1 MDIRRTTR
9 HGSTAV
15 LRAAFCNDTIEFV
28 EIGIE
33 VKDLSTSMELY
44 HRDVR

>member
-1 MDIRRTTR
+1 MDIRRTSG
-9 HGSTAV
+9 HGSTTV
-15 LRAAFCNDTIEFV
+15 LRAAFCDDAIELV

-33 VKDLSTSMELY
+33 VKDLSTSMVLY